1 MSIYT
6 LALESSCDETSA
18 SVLKDGRTVLSNVI
32 SSQVPIHRKFGG
44 VVPEIASRHH
54 IEQVIP
60 VIDQALRDANVT
72 LQDIDH
78 IGVTYGPGLVGA
90 LLVGVAAAKGLSFA
104 TGIPLIPVHHM
115 EGHIFANFLAN
126 PELEPPFLSLVVSGG
141 HTMLVHVKG
150 YEEFDIL
157 GQTRDDA
164 AGEAFDKIARVMGFP
179 YPGGPHIDALAL
191 EGNPDAI
198 EFPKALSEPG
208 NFEFSFSGLK
218 SAVLNYLNSKQ
229 QKNEP
234 INQADVAASFQK
246 AIVDVLVEKTR
257 DAAHILGETRITI
270 AGGVSANKGLQMAL
284 QKMCE
289 KEGFTYYKPHKILST
304 DNAAM
309 IGCRA
314 YYMAQAGKFAD
325 LTLNAKP
332 SVEIGHV
339 SWKLISFGE
348 SLTRQRIQIFTP
360 LLESSQGTMHQRADM
375 LCIERSEQGVITRQ
389 LRGNNTWHSM
399 MENGQP
405 LIGVEHDQRQHVFP
419 VVDNGGRIIGG
430 IAFTVSPSIK
440 IEQYEQEYTLSDTMQ
455 RLMLTATDEQIQ
467 SYEPISYFDGLI
479 IFDDSHRILYGNEAA
494 IQLVDLLGFDR
505 RLVGSSIY
513 SSTLKVSA
521 IQQVLDDRTIY
532 TSEEIYQD
540 MVIRQHMIPIA
551 MGRNETRCFL
561 VLHDCTRE
569 SKQQQE
575 LLVKN
580 SIIKEVHHRVKNNL
594 QTVAGLLR
602 MEARRSSLPEVK
614 QALQEGINRIES
626 MALVHDIV
634 SHYDE
639 DYIGIRSIYDELC
652 RLLRMSMVR
661 QDQEVTFTYSG
672 EDMLISSHMA
682 SYVSL
687 IINELITNSLEH
699 GLDGK
704 NGEIRLAV
712 TESEEY
718 IVLAFSDT
726 GKGLPPEFSINSNK
740 RLGLTIINNL
750 VTHELK
756 GKLSVANTGVG
767 VLVTIHMKKEK

>member
-1 MSIYT
+1 MDI
-6 LALESSCDETSA
+6 
-18 SVLKDGRTVLSNVI
+18 G
-32 SSQVPIHRKFGG
+32 
-44 VVPEIASRHH
+44 
-54 IEQVIP
+54 
-60 VIDQALRDANVT
+60 
-72 LQDIDH
+72 QDILNTTPLGPLQTSLLEH
-78 IGVTYGPGLVGA
+78 I
-90 LLVGVAAAKGLSFA
+90 S
-104 TGIPLIPVHHM
+104 
-115 EGHIFANFLAN
+115 
-126 PELEPPFLSLVVSGG
+126 
-141 HTMLVHVKG
+141 
-150 YEEFDIL
+150 
-157 GQTRDDA
+157 
-164 AGEAFDKIARVMGFP
+164 
-179 YPGGPHIDALAL
+179 
-191 EGNPDAI
+191 
-198 EFPKALSEPG
+198 
-208 NFEFSFSGLK
+208 
-218 SAVLNYLNSKQ
+218 
-229 QKNEP
+229 
-234 INQADVAASFQK
+234 
-246 AIVDVLVEKTR
+246 
-257 DAAHILGETRITI
+257 
-270 AGGVSANKGLQMAL
+270 
-284 QKMCE
+284 
-289 KEGFTYYKPHKILST
+289 
-304 DNAAM
+304 
-309 IGCRA
+309 
-314 YYMAQAGKFAD
+314 
-325 LTLNAKP
+325 
-332 SVEIGHV
+332 
-339 SWKLISFGE
+339 KLISFGE

-360 LLESSQGTMHQRADM
+360 LLKKSQGDVQQHADM
-375 LCIERSEQGVITRQ
+375 LCIERSETEIVTRHVK
-389 LRGNNTWHSM
+389 GNHTWHVM

-405 LIGVEHDQRQHVFP
+405 LIGGDQEFRQHVFP

-430 IAFTVSPSIK
+430 ISFTLSPSIK
-440 IEQYEQEYTLSDTMQ
+440 VEQYEQEYTLSDTMQ

-479 IFDDSHRILYGNEAA
+479 IFDDSHRILYGNESA

-513 SSTLKVSA
+513 SSTLKISA
-521 IQQVLDDRTIY
+521 IQQVLDDRAIY

-652 RLLRMSMVR
+652 RLLRMSMIR

-672 EDMLISSHMA
+672 EDILISSHMA

-687 IINELITNSLEH
+687 ITNELITNSLEH

-704 NGEIRLAV
+704 AGEIRLAV
-712 TESEEY
+712 SELEEY
-718 IVLAFSDT
+718 IVLDFSDT
-726 GKGLPPEFSINSNK
+726 GKGLPQDFSINSNK

-756 GKLSVANTGVG
+756 GRLSVKNTDAG

>member
-1 MSIYT
+1 
-6 LALESSCDETSA
+6 
-18 SVLKDGRTVLSNVI
+18 
-32 SSQVPIHRKFGG
+32 
-44 VVPEIASRHH
+44 
-54 IEQVIP
+54 
-60 VIDQALRDANVT
+60 
-72 LQDIDH
+72 
-78 IGVTYGPGLVGA
+78 
-90 LLVGVAAAKGLSFA
+90 
-104 TGIPLIPVHHM
+104 
-115 EGHIFANFLAN
+115 
-126 PELEPPFLSLVVSGG
+126 
-141 HTMLVHVKG
+141 
-150 YEEFDIL
+150 
-157 GQTRDDA
+157 
-164 AGEAFDKIARVMGFP
+164 
-179 YPGGPHIDALAL
+179 
-191 EGNPDAI
+191 
-198 EFPKALSEPG
+198 
-208 NFEFSFSGLK
+208 
-218 SAVLNYLNSKQ
+218 
-229 QKNEP
+229 
-234 INQADVAASFQK
+234 
-246 AIVDVLVEKTR
+246 
-257 DAAHILGETRITI
+257 
-270 AGGVSANKGLQMAL
+270 
-284 QKMCE
+284 
-289 KEGFTYYKPHKILST
+289 
-304 DNAAM
+304 
-309 IGCRA
+309 
-314 YYMAQAGKFAD
+314 
-325 LTLNAKP
+325 
-332 SVEIGHV
+332 
-339 SWKLISFGE
+339 
-348 SLTRQRIQIFTP
+348 
-360 LLESSQGTMHQRADM
+360 
-375 LCIERSEQGVITRQ
+375 
-389 LRGNNTWHSM
+389 
-399 MENGQP
+399 
-405 LIGVEHDQRQHVFP
+405 
-419 VVDNGGRIIGG
+419 NGGRIIGG

-440 IEQYEQEYTLSDTMQ
+440 KNQYEQEYILSDTMQ

-479 IFDDSHRILYGNEAA
+479 IFDDSHRILYGNESA

-513 SSTLKVSA
+513 SSTLKISA
-521 IQQVLDDRTIY
+521 IQQVLEDRTIY

-652 RLLRMSMVR
+652 RLLRMSMIR

-672 EDMLISSHMA
+672 EDILISSHMA

-687 IINELITNSLEH
+687 ITNELITNSLEH

-704 NGEIRLAV
+704 AGEIRLAV
-712 TESEEY
+712 SELEEY
-718 IVLAFSDT
+718 IVLDFSDT
-726 GKGLPPEFSINSNK
+726 GKGLPQDFSINSNK

-756 GKLSVANTGVG
+756 GDLSVKNTDAG

>member
-257 DAAHILGETRITI
+257 DAAHTLGETRITI
-270 AGGVSANKGLQMAL
+270 AGGVSANKGLQTAL

-360 LLESSQGTMHQRADM
+360 LLESSQGTMHHRADM
-375 LCIERSEQGVITRQ
+375 LCIERSDQGVITRQ
-389 LRGNNTWHSM
+389 LKGNNTWHSM
-399 MENGQP
+399 MESGQP

-494 IQLVDLLGFDR
+494 VQLVDVLGFDR

-521 IQQVLDDRTIY
+521 IQQVLEDRTIY

-661 QDQEVTFTYSG
+661 QDQDVTFTYSG

-756 GKLSVANTGVG
+756 GKLSVENTDVG